1 MGVPEGVVG
10 PVEAELRKFGQVK
23 GLVFGAFGEASE
35 EVHDL
40 VQWLAGAKGLKDGHG
55 RPVSKGD
62 LAKRVGQVRKVLGVR
77 AVQVQAQLL
86 LDRLR
91 QVRLSAGGEWMQRL
105 AQREGEQRCAV
116 EAAEVQAR
124 YGVRG
129 VHRGGQPLVSCS

>member
-1 MGVPEGVVG
+1 M
-10 PVEAELRKFGQVK
+10 
-23 GLVFGAFGEASE
+23 
-35 EVHDL
+35 
-40 VQWLAGAKGLKDGHG
+40 
-55 RPVSKGD
+55 
-62 LAKRVGQVRKVLGVR
+62 AKRVGQVRKVLGVR